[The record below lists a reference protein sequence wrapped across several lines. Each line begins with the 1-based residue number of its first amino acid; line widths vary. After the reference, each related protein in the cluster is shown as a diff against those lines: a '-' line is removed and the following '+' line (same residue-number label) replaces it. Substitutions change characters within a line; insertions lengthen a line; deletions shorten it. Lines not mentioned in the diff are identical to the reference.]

1 LAKKDRSSY
10 EWRCASSDELD
21 FLFSSQVAIKIIS
34 KKNAPPEYL
43 QKFMPREIDALNATC
58 RHRNVVS
65 AFSLPFIVH
74 LALGKTVKTW

>member
-1 LAKKDRSSY
+1 MQKTWPKKIARLMNGDALAVMN
-10 EWRCASSDELD
+10 WN

-74 LALGKTVKTW
+74 LAI